1 MKPKEI
7 FNKVD
12 QYKAKKQISTLFELE
27 CNEEAVL
34 TEEILKK
41 MHRMLGGDGEYRQD
55 MPQANTDHVQLPE
68 ASEVPRLVGHF
79 MSQLQIS
86 RQMFH
91 PIEYAAICHKR
102 ILELCPFNDKN
113 EEVAFLV
120 LNLLLKQAGYESIII
135 KKEER
140 ETYRE
145 ILRKA
150 QHPSQPDIDSFI
162 AFIGQCVLR
171 SCEENQ

>member
-12 QYKAKKQISTLFELE
+12 QYKVKKQMSTLFDLE

-34 TEEILKK
+34 NEKILKK
-41 MHRMLGGDGEYRQD
+41 MHKVLGGDGEYRQD
-55 MPQANTDHVQLPE
+55 MPQEMAGYVQLPE
-68 ASEVPRLVGHF
+68 ASEVTRLVGHF

-120 LNLLLKQAGYESIII
+120 LNLLLKQAGYESITI

-162 AFIGQCVLR
+162 SFIGQCVLR
-171 SCEENQ
+171 GCEENQ